1 VSEDKWQR
9 AAKHAET
16 VFGQYVAV
24 AVGHALMDCEKAHP
38 GYRDWLAAEVLGT
51 QASVVLPVDDTG
63 ARRLAEAV
71 LAVSVESEG
80 EADASLDMEAARAVL
95 RQLVRDGA

>member
-16 VFGQYVAV
+16 VFPQYVAV

-38 GYRDWLAAEVLGT
+38 GYRDWLADEVLGT
-51 QASVVLPVDDTG
+51 QASVVLPCDDTG
-63 ARRLAEAV
+63 ARRLAEALV
-71 LAVSVESEG
+71 AESG
-80 EADASLDMEAARAVL
+80 LNRSRPRTRVDYARAL
-95 RQLVRDGA
+95 LDRLAEGGER

>member
-16 VFGQYVAV
+16 VFPQYVAV
-24 AVGHALMDCEKAHP
+24 AVGHALMDCQKAHP
-38 GYRDWLAAEVLGT
+38 GFRDWLAGEVLGT

-63 ARRLAEAV
+63 ARRLAEAMWGW
-71 LAVSVESEG
+71 SELRQTV
-80 EADASLDMEAARAVL
+80 AALLQARAVL
-95 RQLVRDGA
+95 DRLAAGEGGER